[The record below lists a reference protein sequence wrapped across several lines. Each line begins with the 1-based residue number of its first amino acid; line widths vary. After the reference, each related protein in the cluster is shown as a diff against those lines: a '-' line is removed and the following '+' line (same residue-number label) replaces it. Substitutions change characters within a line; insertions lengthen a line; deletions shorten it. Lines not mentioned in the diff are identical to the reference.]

1 MDKGEWENIEDIID
15 ETLKRS
21 KEKRADYIK
30 TRCKGNPQLKEKVI
44 TYLRAIE
51 SSDGFLEN

>member
-1 MDKGEWENIEDIID
+1 MDKGEWEKIENIID

-21 KEKRADYIK
+21 KDKRAEYIK
-30 TRCKGNPQLKEKVI
+30 TRCQGNPQLKEKV
-44 TYLRAIE
+44 TMYLRAIE